1 MLFLASPPPVYPGHG
16 GHHFFR
22 RTRNLLF
29 SCPEIKKLFVLYKK
43 MMNLLLSSL
52 MLLCFAII
60 ANGQSI
66 SKQDAEKIVNTYYSG
81 FVKKD
86 WNITASQLA
95 DGFTFSSP
103 AGDDYMPVPVYQERC
118 FQNSKLIRK
127 FNLVKLMVDG
137 NNALIIYEITT
148 MNNKM
153 IRNVEYWTF
162 CKDKVKSIEC
172 FFGGTTGAGY
182 PLNVQDK

>member
-1 MLFLASPPPVYPGHG
+1 
-16 GHHFFR
+16 
-22 RTRNLLF
+22 
-29 SCPEIKKLFVLYKK
+29 
-43 MMNLLLSSL
+43 MNLLLSSL